1 MHTITRN
8 TKNNKKG
15 KHLLFPFGGH
25 IYVSVKNAKT
35 LCGYSETTSN
45 DVIWSKVS
53 TENIKFNLMFSK
65 KGNIIE
71 NYFLTTDGFI
81 ELVSKLTQKDKK
93 QNGELAIKMIEE
105 AYAEL
110 REYVSEP
117 TLEEV
122 KADKFYSTE
131 YRTEMAEKIREE
143 MSKGSFDKDK
153 WTKLYSKCSAVNKL
167 EENIMKSARRHY
179 GEYCTLKY
187 QMLNYVASER
197 PELLESLYEIAQTL

>member
-1 MHTITRN
+1 MHAITRN

-15 KHLLFPFGGH
+15 KHLFFPFGGR

-35 LCGYSETTSN
+35 LCGYSKTTGN
-45 DVIWSKVS
+45 DVIMSKVS
-53 TENIKFNLMFSK
+53 QENIKFNPMFSK
-65 KGNIIE
+65 KGTIVE
-71 NYFLTTDGFI
+71 NYFLTTEGFV
-81 ELVSKLTQKDKK
+81 ELVENLTQKDKR
-93 QNGELAIKMIEE
+93 QNGELAIKMMKD
-105 AYAEL
+105 AYSEL
-110 REYVSEP
+110 YDYVGQLESEKV
-117 TLEEV
+117 ES
-122 KADKFYSTE
+122 YSAQ
-131 YRTEMAEKIREE
+131 YRVEMTNKIREE

-187 QMLNYVASER
+187 QMLDYVSTEK